1 MKLSWPR
8 PRPAWKREPREQHEF
23 ESAAHPDTP
32 EPQLHGVL
40 QDQSLAFL
48 LGRLILLL
56 MVCGILWFML
66 SGLFKGIRAIL
77 RGLRRLMYRWLAAE
91 HDPEAGPCLWCG
103 RVGKEEGDGD

>member
-1 MKLSWPR
+1 M
-8 PRPAWKREPREQHEF
+8 
-23 ESAAHPDTP
+23 
-32 EPQLHGVL
+32 HGVL
-40 QDQSLAFL
+40 QDQPLAFL
-48 LGRLILLL
+48 LGRLLLLL

-66 SGLFKGIRAIL
+66 RGLFKGIRAIL